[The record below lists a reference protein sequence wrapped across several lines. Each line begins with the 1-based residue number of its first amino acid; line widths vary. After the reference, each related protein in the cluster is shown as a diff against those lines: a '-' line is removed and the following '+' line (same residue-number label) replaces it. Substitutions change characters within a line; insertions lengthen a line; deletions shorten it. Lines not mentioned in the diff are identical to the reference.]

1 MGMKHRQEGQ
11 KNEQVGM
18 QNETETPA
26 RDRASIT
33 TGRPVYGGNRVTQ
46 ESTCYTSNL
55 QASFSGESTQIALAE
70 GELQLAAL

>member
-11 KNEQVGM
+11 ENEQVRM

-33 TGRPVYGGNRVTQ
+33 TGRLVYGGYRIT
-46 ESTCYTSNL
+46 
-55 QASFSGESTQIALAE
+55 
-70 GELQLAAL
+70 